1 MRVEINVITG
11 ERTEFEWEPPYI
23 APPTPEEIRANMP
36 PLARW
41 RFNTMIDRETGLRDK
56 INAAIEELPEQ
67 QRTIARNKLAD
78 VVDFIRID
86 TLFDL
91 LGAHP
96 DIGKTPEDID
106 TMWWGGLA
114 LT

>member
-1 MRVEINVITG
+1 MRVEIDVMTD
-11 ERTEFEWEPPYI
+11 ERTEFGWDDPYI
-23 APPTPEEIRANMP
+23 EPPTPEEVRAAMP

-41 RFNTMIDRETGLRDK
+41 RFNTMIDSEAGLRDK
-56 INAAIEELPEQ
+56 INTAIAKLPEP

-78 VVDFIRID
+78 VVEFIRID

-91 LGAHP
+91 LGADP

>member
-23 APPTPEEIRANMP
+23 APPTPEEIRASMP

-41 RFNTMIDRETGLRDK
+41 RFNTMIDSEAGLRDK

-78 VVDFIRID
+78 VQDYIRID
-86 TLFDL
+86 PLFDF

-96 DIGKTPEDID
+96 AIGKTADEID
-106 TMWWGGLA
+106 TMWAAGLA